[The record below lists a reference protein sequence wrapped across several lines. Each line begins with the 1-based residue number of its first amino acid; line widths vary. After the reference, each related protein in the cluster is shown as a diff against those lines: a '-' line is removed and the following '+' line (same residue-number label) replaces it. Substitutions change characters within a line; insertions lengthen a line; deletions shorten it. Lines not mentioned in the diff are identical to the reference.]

1 VIVGFAVAVSHCYR
15 VRADSD
21 CDAVVEVLFV
31 PPAVA
36 TLDAAA
42 RGRGR
47 VCNAAP
53 PLCVASVVTSML
65 GVQWSGVLL
74 FCMCIPCCIHSLF
87 AIAVLLLLL
96 LLYAERLLAR
106 A

>member
-1 VIVGFAVAVSHCYR
+1 VSHYCS

-65 GVQWSGVLL
+65 GVQWSDVRSCG
-74 FCMCIPCCIHSLF
+74 
-87 AIAVLLLLL
+87 AVCLDVCVYVAL
-96 LLYAERLLAR
+96 
-106 A
+106 

>member
-1 VIVGFAVAVSHCYR
+1 
-15 VRADSD
+15 
-21 CDAVVEVLFV
+21 
-31 PPAVA
+31 
-36 TLDAAA
+36 
-42 RGRGR
+42 